1 MANIQKVALVD
12 RGKVISSG
20 SGEGGSGDAT
30 IRYNEETDWIQVM
43 FNNTW
48 TNCYYAGMK
57 LDPSKMELTQDEFI
71 AICNQG
77 LQSRMSLGA
86 IITLNNQYC
95 NQYEVID
102 VNHEG
107 VANSVDIMAH
117 TQVGNMAFSSSNN
130 NYNTSPIRDWI
141 NSTYIDAFDYDIKQL
156 MKIMQ
161 VTTKGTVQNDKA
173 KLLSWRE
180 MGITYNSSYFDSTDG
195 GTQYPVFTAGAYNSA
210 ILDRWRG
217 MGIYGNAS
225 NYWLRSRYAGND
237 SYVWRCLSNGTC
249 DWNSHTLVYGVL
261 PVMRF

>member
-43 FNNTW
+43 VNNTW

-57 LDPSKMELTQDEFI
+57 LDPTKMELTQDEFI

-117 TQVGNMAFSSSNN
+117 TQVNTMANDGYYYITGN
-130 NYNTSPIRDWI
+130 IRSWI
-141 NSTYIDAFDYDIKQL
+141 NGAYLDMFDYDIKQL
-156 MKIMQ
+156 MKTMPVITEG
-161 VTTKGTVQNDKA
+161 TTQEDKA

-180 MGITYNSSYFDSTDG
+180 LGVTYDSSLMFSTDG
-195 GTQYPVFTAGAYNSA
+195 GEKYPVFTAGAYA
-210 ILDRWRG
+210 DTVLDRWRG
-217 MGIYGNAS
+217 AGAYGSNNAYWSRSRRSDRGEYRWCVFSNGIYSS
-225 NYWLRSRYAGND
+225 NVYS
-237 SYVWRCLSNGTC
+237 LS
-249 DWNSHTLVYGVL
+249 YGVL